1 MKIVVVSDT
10 HGNNKEVIEKIS
22 EMERPDLLFHLGDY
36 IEDGIK
42 ICTALGIDTI
52 MVKGNGDQGN
62 KIYNE
67 DELIEISGKKI
78 FLTHGHRYDVRY
90 GITNLY
96 YKALELNV
104 DMVLFGHTHVPIN
117 IEENGIIF
125 MNPGSPSIPRTQS
138 KAKTIGLIDINDK
151 IYTKIIEIK

>member
-67 DELIEISGKKI
+67 DELIEISGRKI

>member
-67 DELIEISGKKI
+67 DELIEISGMKI

>member
-52 MVKGNGDQGN
+52 MVKGNGDRGN
-62 KIYNE
+62 RIYNE
-67 DELIEISGKKI
+67 DELIEISGRKI

>member
-62 KIYNE
+62 RIYNE
-67 DELIEISGKKI
+67 DELIEISGRKI

-151 IYTKIIEIK
+151 IHTKIIEIK

>member
-52 MVKGNGDQGN
+52 MVKGNGDRGN
-62 KIYNE
+62 RIYNE